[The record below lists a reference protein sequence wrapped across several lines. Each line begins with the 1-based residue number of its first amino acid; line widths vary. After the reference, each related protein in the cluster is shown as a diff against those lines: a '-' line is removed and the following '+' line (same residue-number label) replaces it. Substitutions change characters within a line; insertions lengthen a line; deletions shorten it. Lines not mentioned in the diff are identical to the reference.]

1 MIRRPPRS
9 TRTDTLFPYTTL
21 FRSQLLAPILARI
34 MGVEQ
39 QANLPLARR
48 LLDLFIARNQR
59 ARPRF
64 QPEPVER
71 RALQLRLDPPA
82 KISGD
87 LKIGTVQCPREP
99 ALGLSLRLRRLPA
112 APPPA
117 DPHPTR

>member
-1 MIRRPPRS
+1 
-9 TRTDTLFPYTTL
+9 
-21 FRSQLLAPILARI
+21 

-71 RALQLRLDPPA
+71 RALQLRLAPRA
-82 KISGD
+82 KIGGD
-87 LKIGTVQCPREP
+87 RQIGTEPCPREP
-99 ALGLSLRLRRLPA
+99 ALALALPLRGFHIGPRPPA
-112 APPPA
+112 PRPAPPPLVLA
-117 DPHPTR
+117 ARPAGPLRPGRQAHGKTGT

>member
-1 MIRRPPRS
+1 
-9 TRTDTLFPYTTL
+9 
-21 FRSQLLAPILARI
+21 

-71 RALQLRLDPPA
+71 RALQLRLDPRA
-82 KISGD
+82 KIGGD
-87 LKIGTVQCPREP
+87 RQNGNVPCPREP
-99 ALGLSLRLRRLPA
+99 ALELALPLRGFQIGPR
-112 APPPA
+112 PA
-117 DPHPTR
+117 DPPPPPPPLSLDVGRGGPVPPRPHAPENKEGIPE